1 MTTSIIRPQGRWG
14 AIAVALSSFFV
25 LVAGFCG
32 YFYACDNAWLSSVS
46 RDLTKD
52 AKTDDE
58 RVLSLLDWVHNGLGT
73 HKNNKHFLFA
83 QFGPTPVQIM
93 REGGDCADKSRL
105 LCAMLREIDIAATPV
120 MCFDPQSGK
129 PTHTI
134 VEARIADGEY
144 MVVDPA
150 YGLFFPRNGKAG
162 YHDLLDL
169 RRDPSIV
176 ERRVDAI
183 SRQSPKM
190 REEDRYY
197 LRAYSGYQGVSTFNW
212 NKGTMS
218 GVLHDFLER
227 RLGDDVYRLPRPA
240 TLERPK
246 VLVAWSCLLAA
257 ILVQVVAVLVR
268 GLIRR
273 RVHPGVRG
281 ANSRVSTPKAYSAH
295 PLPAS
300 FS

>member
-1 MTTSIIRPQGRWG
+1 M
-14 AIAVALSSFFV
+14 ALSLFLV

-32 YFYACDNAWLSSVS
+32 YCYASDNAWLASVA

-52 AKTDDE
+52 AKAADE
-58 RVLSLLDWVHNGLGT
+58 RVLALLDWVHNGLET
-73 HKNNKHFLFA
+73 RKNDRHFLLA
-83 QFGPTPVQIM
+83 RLGPTPIQIM

-120 MCFDPQSGK
+120 MCFDSQSGK

-134 VEARIADGEY
+134 VEARIADGES

-150 YGLFFPRNGKAG
+150 YGLFFPRDKEAG

-183 SRQSPKM
+183 ARRRSNM

-197 LRAYSGYQGVSTFNW
+197 LRAHTGYHGLSTFNW
-212 NKGTMS
+212 NKGSMS
-218 GVLHDFLER
+218 GALHDFLER
-227 RLGDDVYRLPRPA
+227 RMGDDVYRLHRPA

-246 VLVAWSCLLAA
+246 LLVAWSCLLAA
-257 ILVQVVAVLVR
+257 ILLQVVAILSR
-268 GLIRR
+268 GLARR
-273 RVHPGVRG
+273 RAHQR
-281 ANSRVSTPKAYSAH
+281 ARVPDSHATAQDAYSAR
-295 PLPAS
+295 PSPAS
-300 FS
+300 VS